1 MSPQN
6 VINEKSVLVFSALL
20 ALGFAITGLAVGWF
34 AGSLVIMFDGIYSL
48 ISLVL
53 TLLSLGASWYIH
65 SRYARP
71 ITRALLTPLV
81 VAIKGAVIM
90 LLVSYSLYEAVS
102 SLVEGGRAVNP
113 SLAVL
118 FGIVNVVGCGYGWW
132 MIARKNQA
140 GQSQLVEAESRQWQ
154 MDTLLSLAVT
164 LGFLGAW
171 LVADSPWSDYAVYAD
186 PMMMVLMS
194 FYFIKV
200 PFIMVRNALKELAPV
215 TVKWYRT
222 RTMTV

>member
-1 MSPQN
+1 MSSQN

-20 ALGFAITGLAVGWF
+20 ALGFAIAGLAVGWI

-171 LVADSPWSDYAVYAD
+171 LVAHSPWSDYAVYAD

-200 PFIMVRNALKELAPV
+200 PFVMVRNALKELAPV

-222 RTMTV
+222 RSMA

>member
-20 ALGFAITGLAVGWF
+20 ALGFAIAGLAVGWF

-102 SLVEGGRAVNP
+102 SLVAGGRAVNP

-118 FGIVNVVGCGYGWW
+118 FGIINVVGCGYGWW
-132 MIARKNQA
+132 MIARKNQV

-171 LVADSPWSDYAVYAD
+171 LVAYSPWSDYAVYAD

-215 TVKWYRT
+215 TVKWYRA
-222 RTMTV
+222 RSVA

>member
-6 VINEKSVLVFSALL
+6 VVNEKSVLVFSALL
-20 ALGFAITGLAVGWF
+20 ALGFAIAGLAVGWI

-90 LLVSYSLYEAVS
+90 LLVGYSLYEAVS
-102 SLVEGGRAVNP
+102 SLVEGGRAIRHWRCC
-113 SLAVL
+113 LVL
-118 FGIVNVVGCGYGWW
+118 STWW
-132 MIARKNQA
+132 
-140 GQSQLVEAESRQWQ
+140 V
-154 MDTLLSLAVT
+154 AVT
-164 LGFLGAW
+164 DGG
-171 LVADSPWSDYAVYAD
+171 
-186 PMMMVLMS
+186 
-194 FYFIKV
+194 
-200 PFIMVRNALKELAPV
+200 
-215 TVKWYRT
+215 
-222 RTMTV
+222 